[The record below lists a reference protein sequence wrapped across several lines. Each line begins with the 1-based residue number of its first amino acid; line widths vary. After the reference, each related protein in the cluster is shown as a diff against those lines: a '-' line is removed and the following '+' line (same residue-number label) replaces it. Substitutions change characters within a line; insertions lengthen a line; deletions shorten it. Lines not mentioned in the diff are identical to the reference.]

1 MLTGDSSSPTDDM
14 NLGDLTMDRDLADLL
29 AEIEVWIRNIEMIIE
44 QQVMAQEEWTRLVE
58 AIIAGAEGMATRE

>member
-1 MLTGDSSSPTDDM
+1 MLTSDSSSPTDDM